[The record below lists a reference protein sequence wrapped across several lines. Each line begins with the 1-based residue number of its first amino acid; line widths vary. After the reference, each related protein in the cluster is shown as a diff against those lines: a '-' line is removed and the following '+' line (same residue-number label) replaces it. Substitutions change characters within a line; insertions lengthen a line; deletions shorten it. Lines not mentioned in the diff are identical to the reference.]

1 MAQLKMEMTS
11 DGYDSLHQEPMYQR
25 ITNQIIE
32 LNEVTIPTHQAT
44 LKISQQAPGT
54 PPPAV
59 HQHGPAYEN
68 IARKLSFH
76 SDEEEGFFEL
86 DIEGVA

>member
-1 MAQLKMEMTS
+1 MLLFA
-11 DGYDSLHQEPMYQR
+11 
-25 ITNQIIE
+25 
-32 LNEVTIPTHQAT
+32 EVTTPTHQAT